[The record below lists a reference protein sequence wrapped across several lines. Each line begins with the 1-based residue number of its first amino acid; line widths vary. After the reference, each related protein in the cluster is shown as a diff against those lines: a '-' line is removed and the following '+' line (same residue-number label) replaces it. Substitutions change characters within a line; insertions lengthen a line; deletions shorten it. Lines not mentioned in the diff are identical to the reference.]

1 MRLKTP
7 INGEELKT
15 HFTYNS
21 WKYVLLVV
29 AAVIIWSMWG
39 DKKPSYA
46 EDKKIEVYVMTSTT
60 DSEII
65 NQFLE
70 PLWQEYVPEMESVVS
85 YTVPILDEYSMTQ
98 YFFTRFYAG
107 EGDIY
112 FLTEDYFKEYAAQ
125 GCFLPLEELVANG
138 TIQTGGADLQ
148 NGYIKDVI
156 YNSDQEPVS
165 TESHLYGIPLD
176 SFDGY
181 QSKIGLYN
189 KKMFAS
195 IVVFN
200 KNDENV
206 IPFFNVLLQAG
217 MEAGEDTGN

>member
-1 MRLKTP
+1 MKQELIIVLDFGGQYNQLIARRVRDMNVYCEVLSYKT
-7 INGEELKT
+7 
-15 HFTYNS
+15 
-21 WKYVLLVV
+21 
-29 AAVIIWSMWG
+29 
-39 DKKPSYA
+39 
-46 EDKKIEVYVMTSTT
+46 
-60 DSEII
+60 
-65 NQFLE
+65 
-70 PLWQEYVPEMESVVS
+70 
-85 YTVPILDEYSMTQ
+85 
-98 YFFTRFYAG
+98 
-107 EGDIY
+107 
-112 FLTEDYFKEYAAQ
+112 
-125 GCFLPLEELVANG
+125 PLEELVANG